1 MLQIGRI
8 WMMTADDQI
17 AAAELLESGTLVEFR
32 ILDVRIRPSP
42 DEAEFG
48 VEIDLQI
55 GTEEDGD
62 FSNDV
67 EWGSFGFLFVLG
79 VLSFADARPRGM
91 SEAEFREKDE
101 FRVADLLKC
110 LSFARGELH
119 FSADY
124 LRGRR
129 MKTNIVVRADGTVT
143 LTTLGR
149 GKSALRWLDR
159 LQGKTTMRVVDGGA
173 ART

>member
-1 MLQIGRI
+1 LSQIGKIR
-8 WMMTADDQI
+8 MMTVDDQI
-17 AAAELLESGTLVEFR
+17 AAAELIESGTLVEFR

-48 VEIDLQI
+48 VEIDLQL

-91 SEAEFREKDE
+91 SGAEFREKDE
-101 FRVADLLKC
+101 FGLADVLRC
-110 LSFARGELH
+110 LTFARGELH

-129 MKTNIVVRADGTVT
+129 MKTNVVVRADGTIT

-149 GKSALRWLDR
+149 GKSALHWLDR
-159 LQGKTTMRVVDGGA
+159 LQGKKTMRLIDGG
-173 ART
+173 TGGT